1 MDRFHLEAGSVSL
14 RTLLEFTAAARRI
27 GAEIEVDRWLIRPYV
42 SGVEVTQGIQY
53 FGAERHLTNG
63 DDRGPDNSVRL
74 IARKP
79 AWVRVYV
86 RSGLFGADQV
96 LTGDL
101 IVEHRTGPFL
111 GEWTPVAT
119 LLPLAPGA
127 VTSQRDPV
135 YATERGT
142 IGSSINFAVGAALM
156 EGMVRFTAR
165 IWPAGDATRTPI
177 DTWQQTVDATLLQ
190 TLSLRGVFVHYNGPD
205 PTINA
210 TNPPTV
216 DLPAPGL
223 ANLQATAAWTLKTNP
238 VEATGVFSS
247 AGQMNWFAPLT
258 GPATTSGGCSQGLDR
273 VQLRLVAHQEQR
285 RQSERRHLLRALA
298 GEHAG
303 GPRHR
308 LRAVRCQRRPGHGP
322 GGDGP
327 RDRARRRAQARA
339 VRVAAL
345 PPRDEGRFLAHVRGE
360 PDHRR
365 RLSCL

>member
-135 YATERGT
+135 YTTERGT

-165 IWPAGDATRTPI
+165 IWSAGDATRTPI

-238 VEATGVFSS
+238 IEATGVFSS
-247 AGQMNWFAPLT
+247 AGQMNWFAPSRAPPPPRAAAHRDGSRSRTSCRSSRTMTAT
-258 GPATTSGGCSQGLDR
+258 GATSSTTGSYRRTCRWAPSPAASCTVSAPAGTRTRWRWPTRSGTAPS
-273 VQLRLVAHQEQR
+273 
-285 RQSERRHLLRALA
+285 SST
-298 GEHAG
+298 
-303 GPRHR
+303 
-308 LRAVRCQRRPGHGP
+308 
-322 GGDGP
+322 
-327 RDRARRRAQARA
+327 RRAGCRA
-339 VRVAAL
+339 
-345 PPRDEGRFLAHVRGE
+345 
-360 PDHRR
+360 
-365 RLSCL
+365 SSS

>member
-1 MDRFHLEAGSVSL
+1 M
-14 RTLLEFTAAARRI
+14 
-27 GAEIEVDRWLIRPYV
+27 
-42 SGVEVTQGIQY
+42 
-53 FGAERHLTNG
+53 
-63 DDRGPDNSVRL
+63 
-74 IARKP
+74 
-79 AWVRVYV
+79 RVYV

-127 VTSQRDPV
+127 VTSQPDPV
-135 YATERGT
+135 YTTERGT

-165 IWPAGDATRTPI
+165 IWFAGDATRTPI

-238 VEATGVFSS
+238 IEATGVFSS

-258 GPATTSGGCSQGLDR
+258 GPRHHPRAAATQGWID
-273 VQLRLVAHQEQR
+273 VHVRLVAHQEQ
-285 RQSERRHLLRALA
+285 
-298 GEHAG
+298 
-303 GPRHR
+303 
-308 LRAVRCQRRPGHGP
+308 
-322 GGDGP
+322 
-327 RDRARRRAQARA
+327 
-339 VRVAAL
+339 
-345 PPRDEGRFLAHVRGE
+345 
-360 PDHRR
+360 
-365 RLSCL
+365 